1 MNEEVIID
9 GLTTEDFILLSDIL
23 KKTQIAAFDHDRFIR
38 VNALLSKIGQIVDE
52 LSK

>member
-9 GLTTEDFILLSDIL
+9 GLTTEDFILLSDVL
-23 KKTQIAAFDHDRFIR
+23 KKTQINVQEYDKFIH
-38 VNALLSKIGQIVDE
+38 ASTLLSKIDKIVTE